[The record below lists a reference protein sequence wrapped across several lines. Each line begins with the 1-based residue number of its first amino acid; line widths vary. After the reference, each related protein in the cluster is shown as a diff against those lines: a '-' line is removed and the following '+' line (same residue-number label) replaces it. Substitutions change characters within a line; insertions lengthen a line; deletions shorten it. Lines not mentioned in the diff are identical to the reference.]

1 MEQVAT
7 AKKKST
13 PKAKDENIYYCVG
26 CGKVHRPEEFYV
38 SYHFYH
44 ANGRLPFCKKFIKD
58 RVYNRDDSVNI
69 EKLKEFLMQLDL
81 PFFQD
86 IFETALET
94 GSDPVGNYF
103 RVINSLPIYHDKT
116 WKDGWNITIEE
127 EIERILRDEERRID
141 ITKPSNKL
149 TKKEILRLKEKWGFD
164 YDIEEVYLFEK
175 KYAMLRDNY
184 SEKTAMHTEALFNYI
199 RYRVKE
205 EMATARGEVKD
216 ARDWGALASKA
227 ATDAKINPS
236 QLSKADLSDGLSTF
250 SELSQAVEKEVDVIR
265 VLPKFKYRPNDAIDF
280 ILYCYINYER
290 ELAGLSPI
298 KYEEVYSFYDRSIK
312 DYVDQYGDPYEIF
325 TDDPTLKNRDKI
337 KKFIQTD
344 DKAEVGDN

>member
-1 MEQVAT
+1 MAT
-7 AKKKST
+7 AKKKSI

-38 SYHFYH
+38 SYHLYH

-344 DKAEVGDN
+344 DKAEAGDN

>member
-1 MEQVAT
+1 VAT

-38 SYHFYH
+38 SYHLYH

-164 YDIEEVYLFEK
+164 YDIEELYLFEK
-175 KYAMLRDNY
+175 KYMMLKDNY
-184 SEKTAMHTEALFNYI
+184 SERTAMHTEALFNYI

-205 EMATARGEVKD
+205 EMATAKGLIKEAKE
-216 ARDWGALASKA
+216 WGDLANKA
-227 ATDAKINPS
+227 AVAAKINPS

-250 SELSQAVEKEVDVIR
+250 SELSQAVEREVDVIR
-265 VLPKFKYRPNDAIDF
+265 ILPRFKYRPNDAIDF
-280 ILYCYINYER
+280 NLYCYINYER
-290 ELAGLSPI
+290 KLAGLPPI
-298 KYEEVYSFYDRSIK
+298 TYEEVYSFYDKSIK

-325 TDDPTLKNRDKI
+325 KDDPALKNRDKI
-337 KKFIQTD
+337 KRFIQVD
-344 DKAEVGDN
+344 DNIEVGDN